1 MAGDG
6 TVRLAALAQAPPY
19 SLLGAT
25 KRLSNVKGTLAA
37 AAAAFGDGFG
47 TVADPSETVTT
58 PAGSTTFAGNV
69 DAALVR
75 LAP

>member
-1 MAGDG
+1 
-6 TVRLAALAQAPPY
+6 
-19 SLLGAT
+19 
-25 KRLSNVKGTLAA
+25 VKGTLAA
-37 AAAAFGDGFG
+37 AAATFGDAFG
-47 TVADPSETVTT
+47 TAVDPGDVVTT